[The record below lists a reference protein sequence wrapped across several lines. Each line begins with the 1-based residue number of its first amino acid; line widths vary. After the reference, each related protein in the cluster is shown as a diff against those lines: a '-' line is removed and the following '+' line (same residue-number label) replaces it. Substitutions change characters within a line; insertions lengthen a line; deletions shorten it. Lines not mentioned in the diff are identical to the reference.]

1 MKIQLMQDIKI
12 DKQKEKVFKTQF
24 YPKNFYLWGP
34 FFYNND
40 HKFYHYLSCI
50 GKLGKWF
57 NAQKI

>member
-1 MKIQLMQDIKI
+1 MQDIKI

-24 YPKNFYLWGP
+24 YPKNFYSWGP